1 MEPRAYDPGNAV
13 SLRFGALDGDA
24 CVVCVDMQRLFLEPG
39 EWHCPG
45 GLDIV
50 PACVS
55 LLESARGQR
64 HFIRYLPPHRPQD
77 APGAWRTYH
86 RRWSSVTLEQA
97 GDSVVR
103 LHPALESLAA
113 SDSEFDRMGY
123 SAFASREFRERMTA
137 DPPSAAVVCGV
148 ETDVCVLS
156 TILSFVDA
164 GIRTVVPVE
173 AVASASRAAHDAVLG
188 HVLPRYDMQV
198 ELCSLEDAVSALE
211 AA

>member
-1 MEPRAYDPGNAV
+1 M

-39 EWHCPG
+39 EWHCPD
-45 GLDIV
+45 GLDII

-55 LLESARGQR
+55 LLESTRCR
-64 HFIRYLPPHRPQD
+64 RYFIRYLPPYRPED

-103 LHPALESLAA
+103 LHPALERLAA
-113 SDSEFDRMGY
+113 PGSEFDRMGF

-137 DPPSAAVVCGV
+137 NPPSTAIVCGV

-156 TILSFVDA
+156 TILSLVDA

-173 AVASASRAAHDAVLG
+173 AVASASREAHDAVLR
-188 HVLPRYDMQV
+188 HVLPRHDMQV
-198 ELCSLEDAVSALE
+198 ELCSVDEAVSALE

>member
-1 MEPRAYDPGNAV
+1 M

-39 EWHCPG
+39 EWHCPA

-50 PACVS
+50 PACTS
-55 LLESARGQR
+55 LLESAGRRR
-64 HFIRYLPPHRPQD
+64 HFIRYMPPHSPQD
-77 APGAWRTYH
+77 AHGAWRTFH
-86 RRWSSVTLEQA
+86 RRWTSVTLEQA
-97 GDSVVR
+97 GESVVR
-103 LHPALESLAA
+103 LHPALERLAIPG
-113 SDSEFDRMGY
+113 SEFDRTGY
-123 SAFASREFRERMTA
+123 SAFANPEFRERITA

-173 AVASASRAAHDAVLG
+173 AVASASPAAHDAVLR

-198 ELCSLEDAVSALE
+198 ELCSLEEAVSALE

>member
-1 MEPRAYDPGNAV
+1 M
-13 SLRFGALDGDA
+13 SLRFGALDGGA

-39 EWHCPG
+39 EWHCPA

-50 PACVS
+50 PACAK
-55 LLESARGQR
+55 LLKSARGQR
-64 HFIRYLPPHRPQD
+64 HFIRYVPPHSPQD
-77 APGAWRTYH
+77 AHGAWRTFH

-103 LHPALESLAA
+103 LHSALEDLAA
-113 SDSEFDRMGY
+113 PGSEFDRIGY
-123 SAFASREFRERMTA
+123 SAFANQEFRERMMA

-173 AVASASRAAHDAVLG
+173 AVASASPAAHDAVLR

-198 ELCSLEDAVSALE
+198 ELCSLEEAVFALE